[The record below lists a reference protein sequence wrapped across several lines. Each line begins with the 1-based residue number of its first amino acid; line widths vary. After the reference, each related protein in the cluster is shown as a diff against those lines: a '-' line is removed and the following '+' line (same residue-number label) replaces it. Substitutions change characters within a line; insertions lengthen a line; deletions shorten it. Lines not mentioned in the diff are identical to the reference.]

1 MKALG
6 RYESIPESGVMA
18 ERDGNVLMI
27 FFDFEKKEKTED
39 DEMEQP
45 DDLYQF
51 TAVHH
56 RGSTDYAEIV
66 SAIINDKYSLDE
78 VQAIIANYTEAMTA
92 TDPTDKQ
99 KEYIEEYQTFQ
110 AYRKHAKEIAGKVIE
125 TEGV

>member
-1 MKALG
+1 MKAFG
-6 RYESIPESGVMA
+6 NFDSVPELTVQ
-18 ERDGNVLMI
+18 RDGEILMI
-27 FFDFEKKEKTED
+27 NFDFEKVEREATETEPEPSD
-39 DEMEQP
+39 KF
-45 DDLYQF
+45 YQF